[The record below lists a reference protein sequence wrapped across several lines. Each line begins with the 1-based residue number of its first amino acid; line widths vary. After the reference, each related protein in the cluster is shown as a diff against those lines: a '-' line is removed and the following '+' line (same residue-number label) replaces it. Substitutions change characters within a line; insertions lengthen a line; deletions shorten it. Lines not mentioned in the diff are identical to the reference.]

1 MDKISTILVPFD
13 FSKIS
18 KNALEYT
25 MDFVGQDEHM
35 KILLAYI
42 SPDKDAE
49 IREED
54 FEKLKDQY
62 SGTLKSPME
71 WISKSG
77 SLTDSIVSIQKSQ
90 QIDLVIM
97 GTSGVGDET
106 DEAVTNT
113 SKLVTK
119 ADCPVLVVPESAKTL
134 NVKKIALV
142 LGKDK
147 IDDVE
152 VLGTLLEV
160 TRRFNAMVHVLTIQN
175 EPGTYGYSKA
185 DESNENVLEYYLE
198 NFYSHHIFM
207 ENPDVVEGIFSYVS
221 EKDIDMIAIL
231 PRNHTKEATP
241 SEGLLTKEL
250 TMHSKVPIL
259 AID

>member
-13 FSKIS
+13 FSETS
-18 KNALEYT
+18 KNAFEYAVSY
-25 MDFVGQDEHM
+25 VGRDENM

-42 SPDKDAE
+42 SSDIAPENMQEAVE
-49 IREED
+49 N
-54 FEKLKDQY
+54 LKNQY
-62 SGTLKSPME
+62 ANTLRSSME
-71 WISKSG
+71 WIIKSG
-77 SLTDSIVSIQKSQ
+77 SLTESIMDIQKNQ
-90 QIDLVIM
+90 KIDLIIM
-97 GTSGVGDET
+97 GTSGLGDEK
-106 DEAVTNT
+106 DVAVTNT
-113 SKLVTK
+113 SKLVVE
-119 ADCPVLVVPESAKTL
+119 ADCSVLVVPESTKTF
-134 NVKKIALV
+134 NIQKIVLV

-147 IDDVE
+147 IEDVE

-160 TRRFNAMVHVLTIQN
+160 TRRFNSMVHVLTIQN

-198 NFYSHHIFM
+198 NFYSHHFFM
-207 ENPDVVEGIFSYVS
+207 ENPDVIEGIFSYVS

-231 PRNHTKEATP
+231 PRNHAKGTTP
-241 SEGLLTKEL
+241 SEGRLTKEL